1 MTEPTVR
8 DQSDAVAVMAGD
20 WALLNGLTGGTRAMR
35 AAGKAMLPQFPAE
48 EADAYSTRL
57 GTAVLT
63 NFFGRTCSVMAA
75 KPFSQAMGETK
86 VSPTIEGLLDDIDGQ
101 GSSLQAFS
109 QAVFRGCLSHGIGG
123 VLVDFP
129 TVGAVLTKA
138 DERASGAR
146 PYWSHYPASTIIGCD
161 AQRIGGQW
169 RIMQVRLL
177 EMASE
182 PNGRFG
188 KKSVEQV
195 RVLEPGLWEIWRK
208 ADIGINEWVLHE
220 AGTTTLDFVPFE
232 FFYGNRMGFGVG
244 QSPLLDLAYL
254 NCEHWQS
261 SSDQQTILHVA
272 RVPILFGK
280 GFSDGASIKI
290 GASSAVMTTD
300 EKADLKFV
308 EHSGEAIDSGRQSIL
323 DLEDRMRQLGAEL
336 LVKQRGNVTATQVVS
351 EGNSDKCMLQSLVEA
366 FESGLN
372 SCLNFTGA
380 WMNDQ
385 TENEVELFKD
395 FGVDS
400 LSDASTAILLD
411 AASENLL
418 SNETFFEELRRRSII
433 DSDREWAPEE
443 ARIKAQK
450 EEAAKLAPVVAP
462 TMPKLPVHPGKAD

>member
-1 MTEPTVR
+1 MTEPTVKA
-8 DQSDAVAVMAGD
+8 QSDAVTGMAGD
-20 WALLNGLTGGTRAMR
+20 WPLLDGLMGGTRAMR
-35 AAGKAMLPQFPAE
+35 AAGEALLPRFPAE
-48 EADAYSTRL
+48 ESQDYDARRK
-57 GTAVLT
+57 TAVLT
-63 NFFGRTCSVMAA
+63 NFYGRTCQVMAS
-75 KPFSQAMGETK
+75 KPFSQAIDESGVASSVAEY
-86 VSPTIEGLLDDIDGQ
+86 LDDIDGQ
-101 GSSLQAFS
+101 GNGLAQFGQS
-109 QAVFRGCLSHGIGG
+109 VFKGCLSHGLGG

-129 TVGAVLTKA
+129 PVGAVLTKA
-138 DERASGAR
+138 AEKASGVR
-146 PYWSHYPASTIIGCD
+146 PYWSHYPAATILGCD
-161 AQRIGGQW
+161 AQRVGGMW
-169 RIMQVRLL
+169 KIMQLRLL

-188 KKSVEQV
+188 AKSVEQV
-195 RVLEPGLWEIWRK
+195 RVLEPGTWEIWRK
-208 ADIGINEWVLHE
+208 DDKDIWQLHDDG
-220 AGTTTLDFVPFE
+220 ATTLDFVPFA
-232 FFYGNRMGFGVG
+232 FFYGTRLGFGVG
-244 QSPLLDLAYL
+244 QSPLLDMAYL

-280 GFSDGASIKI
+280 GFTRNTGIKI
-290 GASSAVMTTD
+290 GSSDAIIIP
-300 EKADLKFV
+300 EENAALAYV
-308 EHSGEAIDSGRQSIL
+308 EHKGEAIGAGRQSIL

-351 EGNSDKCMLQSLVEA
+351 EGNSDKCLLQSMVEA
-366 FESGLN
+366 FEDGLN
-372 SCLNFTGA
+372 ACLDFTCRWLGEA
-380 WMNDQ
+380 G
-385 TENEVELFKD
+385 ENEIELFKD

-462 TMPKLPVHPGKAD
+462 PMPKLPVHPGKSD